1 MKWELIKIELKVN
14 YELWM
19 NIHMNELHLSC
30 ENDVYDIEWFGNS
43 IKKFVIQVSIQNY
56 SINNIE
62 SNNVLLFVQL

>member
-30 ENDVYDIEWFGNS
+30 ENYVYDIKWFGNS
-43 IKKFVIQVSIQNY
+43 IKRFVIQVSIQNY

-62 SNNVLLFVQL
+62 SNSVLPFVQL